1 MRKIAII
8 SGNGGSGGLI
18 GYIKGILSADV
29 VPENTIIKFYCR
41 KNLVEKIGA
50 VVKNVEI
57 CITNDLNEK
66 GKEIVF
72 GKRLSNRFIKM
83 VDNFCP
89 DVVFFVNGYI
99 RKGLEEYPNVMVL
112 HNQLYIDKKQFWR
125 EGLTI
130 NLLKRLLFRRCVINN
145 MHKADGVLFLSN
157 FSMNQTLEYG
167 HKIKNAK
174 VIPFGFEDENRID
187 KVLLKPVGNPIKF
200 IYISA
205 IYPYKN
211 HKEIVKGLSKLK
223 EDGLEIELHFVG
235 SSDKK
240 TLKKLYNTIK
250 DRNMEQNVVFHNWV
264 DHDKIKNYIDNM
276 DIFVYASSIE
286 TTGYGL
292 LEGMARG
299 ACIISSNQS
308 GFDEILDAGGVYF
321 DPENI
326 DSIYQAA
333 KKIISDE
340 QLRKECANKAFINSA
355 HYSWEKAASNLYKF
369 LLSFIK
375 DKENY

>member
-1 MRKIAII
+1 MRKIAMI

-18 GYIKGILSADV
+18 GYIKGILLADV
-29 VPENTIIKFYCR
+29 VPENTIIKFYCGR
-41 KNLVEKIGA
+41 NLAEKIDT
-50 VVKNVEI
+50 VVKNIEI
-57 CITNDLNEK
+57 CTTDDLNEK
-66 GKEIVF
+66 GKDIVF

-83 VDNFCP
+83 VDDFHPN
-89 DVVFFVNGYI
+89 VVFFVNGYI
-99 RKGLEEYPNVMVL
+99 RKGLEKCPNVMVL
-112 HNQLYIDKKQFWR
+112 HNQLYIDKKQLWR

-130 NLLKRLLFRRCVINN
+130 GLLKRLLFRRCVINSMN
-145 MHKADGVLFLSN
+145 KADGVVFLSN
-157 FSMNQTLEYG
+157 FSMNQTLECG

-174 VIPFGFEDENRID
+174 VIPFGFEDKNRID
-187 KVLLKPVGNPIKF
+187 KVLLKPIGNPIKF

-205 IYPYKN
+205 IFPYKN

-223 EDGLEIELHFVG
+223 ADGLEIELHFVG

-264 DHDKIKNYIDNM
+264 DHDMIKHYIDNM
-276 DIFVYASSIE
+276 DVFVYASSIE

-308 GFDEILDAGGVYF
+308 GFDEILGGGGVYF

-326 DSIYQAA
+326 DNIYHAA
-333 KKIISDE
+333 KKIINNE
-340 QLRKECANKAFINSA
+340 ELRKKCANKAFINSA
-355 HYSWEKAASNLYKF
+355 DYSWENAASNLYEF
-369 LLSFIK
+369 LLSFAR
-375 DKENY
+375 D